1 MYVSVLHCGSEGQR
15 KLAPTQ
21 RLGPGFQVQVVRL
34 GSRGIYSVN
43 HLAGVCVC
51 VYTYSVS
58 ATAVWGSPEVSFEEC
73 FLYLFCGFQRSN

>member
-51 VYTYSVS
+51 IHVQC
-58 ATAVWGSPEVSFEEC
+58 EC
-73 FLYLFCGFQRSN
+73 HSCVGKSRGQL